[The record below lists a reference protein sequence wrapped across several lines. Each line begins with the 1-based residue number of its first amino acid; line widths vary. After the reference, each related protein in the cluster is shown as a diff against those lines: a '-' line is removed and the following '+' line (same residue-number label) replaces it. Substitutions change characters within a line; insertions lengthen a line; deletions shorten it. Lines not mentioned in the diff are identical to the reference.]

1 MKTEE
6 QEALIAANPNVPNYR
21 VQEAVTTHQLDVVYR
36 LRYKVFVED
45 DKKFN
50 KANFSDEKLN
60 DKFDTQNGTLNLLV
74 CNSENCIGTIRVTI
88 IENREQEFPC
98 DHYHE
103 EYKKLRSKLKGKFAS
118 VSMLAIKKQDCSVQL
133 LYSLIK
139 EAIKIGSANRVDYA
153 LFPANYILQPT
164 LERLGAILV
173 GETKYNEHVGTYVAP
188 MMLEVK
194 KMAQRFAI
202 KGYYC

>member
-60 DKFDTQNGTLNLLV
+60 DKFDTHKGTVNLLAS
-74 CNSENCIGTIRVTI
+74 NGEKYIGTIRTTI
-88 IENREQEFPC
+88 IENPGQELPC
-98 DHYHE
+98 DQYHE
-103 EYKKLRSKLKGKFAS
+103 EYKKLRSKLQGRFAG
-118 VSMLAIKKQDCSVQL
+118 VGMLAINKPNCSVKL

-139 EAIKIGSANRVDYA
+139 EALKVGNDRKVDYA
-153 LFPANYILQPT
+153 FFPVNYKLQPT
-164 LERLGAILV
+164 MERLGAILV
-173 GETKYNEHVGTYVAP
+173 GEIKYNEHIGNYIAP

-194 KMAQRFAI
+194 KMARRFGI
-202 KGYYC
+202 KGYYE

>member
-1 MKTEE
+1 MQTETTTIE
-6 QEALIAANPNVPNYR
+6 RNPKRLTYI
-21 VQEAVTTHQLDVVYR
+21 VQEAISVEQLNEVYK
-36 LRYKVFVED
+36 LRYKVYVED
-45 DKKFN
+45 NKYFN
-50 KANFSDEKLN
+50 KAAFSDEKLN